1 MVGSLVNLAAQK
13 AEDDRRLKGY
23 WLSSLAAKWGEGG
36 LGSVGVHVVLRSGG
50 TIQWCAM
57 GGTKSLRYLWEEY
70 KVKFPKGNWFYL
82 KISQSFTWNRSFQ
95 VYILYILYI
104 YFYYIY
110 IFYILYSR
118 IPHFLLNRYDCILV
132 QKSCSR
138 SWMFWQFENE
148 SYVFTLKL
156 WKSVGMQWKYISF
169 IHPFP
174 LLIFPA
180 RLTFMCVCFIWY
192 ADFNFVGLTPFSCEN
207 QGMYK

>member
-1 MVGSLVNLAAQK
+1 MSSWGVGGPFSGVQ
-13 AEDDRRLKGY
+13 
-23 WLSSLAAKWGEGG
+23 WGE
-36 LGSVGVHVVLRSGG
+36 LSHLDISGKS
-50 TIQWCAM
+50 
-57 GGTKSLRYLWEEY
+57 TKSN
-70 KVKFPKGNWFYL
+70 FPREIG
-82 KISQSFTWNRSFQ
+82 FTWKSLKVLLETEVFRF
-95 VYILYILYI
+95 
-104 YFYYIY
+104 
-110 IFYILYSR
+110 IFCYYSR

-180 RLTFMCVCFIWY
+180 RLTFICVCFIWC